1 MPYLIPSSCF
11 EFCSPWLAEAFLQ
24 KALVIL
30 QLHRWEQR
38 LSKGQ
43 SSSIW
48 GWTSHPCG
56 WPLVLISCI
65 ILCRVKTVCRV
76 KVQAERFTVPVLQ
89 EQRCSTSSLFNLVS
103 QQGRRICLS
112 SELLSEWG
120 VWLDLRANQNV
131 QHWCIAY
138 RLISNRKSWGLPG
151 GKDSRDL
158 SLCVVSGGV
167 LDQMPAKFQ
176 NVTQV
181 RRPSPLSHVVNSVR
195 DVSPQRWYLNCVSSS
210 SSW

>member
-1 MPYLIPSSCF
+1 MPYLVSSSCF
-11 EFCSPWLAEAFLQ
+11 DFCSPWFAEAY
-24 KALVIL
+24 KNALVIL

-38 LSKGQ
+38 LPKGQ

-56 WPLVLISCI
+56 WPLVLISCLV
-65 ILCRVKTVCRV
+65 LCRVKTVCRV
-76 KVQAERFTVPVLQ
+76 KVQGECFTVPVFQ
-89 EQRCSTSSLFNLVS
+89 EQRCSASSLFNLVS
-103 QQGRRICLS
+103 QQVQQICLS
-112 SELLSEWG
+112 SELLSEWR
-120 VWLDLRANQNV
+120 VWLDLHANQNV

-138 RLISNRKSWGLPG
+138 WLISNLKSWGLPG

-158 SLCVVSGGV
+158 FLCIVSGGV

-181 RRPSPLSHVVNSVR
+181 RWPSPLSHVVNSVG
-195 DVSPQRWYLNCVSSS
+195 DVSPQRWYLNCVFSS